1 MALRSRLR
9 STREAVGR
17 ARALAAVVRHARGAP
32 QDPKGLA
39 LSPHEQTLLTEPA
52 AAWNAEDV
60 VDAVWRGE
68 ALGTIVWALGEA
80 ELPPYD
86 TPFDHASLAGH
97 LELEDVELRDD
108 EEVDAERE
116 VARLWHWRAR
126 TALLQREERLELPGR
141 WRSGEQL
148 VAASA
153 MVGHERGLLPLPV
166 RGDFPAFGRPFR
178 ELDDQQVTL
187 VHSIAA
193 ERHYALEW
201 LCGAGPDWDSIRTD
215 T

>member
-1 MALRSRLR
+1 MVLRSRLR
-9 STREAVGR
+9 SPKEAVAR
-17 ARALAAVVRHARGAP
+17 ARALAALVRHALGEP
-32 QDPKGLA
+32 QDPEGLS
-39 LSPHEQTLLTEPA
+39 LSPHERTLLADTA
-52 AAWNAEDV
+52 DAWNAEDV
-60 VDAVWRGE
+60 VDAAWRGE
-68 ALGTIVWALGEA
+68 ALGTIVWALGDG

-86 TPFDHASLAGH
+86 TPFDHASLAH
-97 LELEDVELRDD
+97 DVELEDVELRDED
-108 EEVDAERE
+108 EIDAERE
-116 VARLWHWRAR
+116 AARLWHWRAR
-126 TALLQREERLELPGR
+126 TALLQREGRLELPER
-141 WRSGEQL
+141 WRSPEQL

-178 ELDDQQVTL
+178 ELDDDQVTL

-201 LCGAGPDWDSIRTD
+201 VCGAGPDWDSIRTD